1 MNLKCG
7 AAYIIIIVALSLV
20 HRTRKEK
27 CPDAPGIIFGPKKLG
42 RGYNCL
48 SVSYI
53 SFSKRGTAN
62 V

>member
-27 CPDAPGIIFGPKKLG
+27 CPDAPGIIFWAQKAWEGL
-42 RGYNCL
+42 
-48 SVSYI
+48 
-53 SFSKRGTAN
+53 
-62 V
+62 